1 MNSGLTKNWIRT
13 ELSQKLTGMSE
24 VEAVFGF
31 GSFFR
36 DEAFG
41 DVDLAVVFRE
51 DCDDTLSAFEQVLE
65 RLKTVDEVLGLHL
78 DVIPFTAK
86 EFKSRPLREHA
97 QLVPLFPPRAISHLE
112 MV

>member
-1 MNSGLTKNWIRT
+1 MNSGLTKNRIRA
-13 ELSQKLTGMSE
+13 ELSQKLTGISE

-36 DEAFG
+36 DEVFG

-51 DCDDTLSAFEQVLE
+51 DCADTLAVFELVLE
-65 RLKTVDEVLGLHL
+65 RLKTVDEVLGIHL

-86 EFKSRPLREHA
+86 EFKSCPLREHA
-97 QLVPLFPPRAISHLE
+97 RLVALFPPRTSQSLT
-112 MV
+112 